1 MNKIC
6 YLGCSG
12 CSVGTSCEGLSIKL
26 FEEEPEVDLVDSEVS
41 PPTLSK
47 CWLFNLMSSLKFLG
61 GLVTITPGIL
71 LVGALFSSTATVA
84 ANSGTIF
91 YAIFVTDD

>member
-1 MNKIC
+1 
-6 YLGCSG
+6 
-12 CSVGTSCEGLSIKL
+12 
-26 FEEEPEVDLVDSEVS
+26 
-41 PPTLSK
+41 
-47 CWLFNLMSSLKFLG
+47 MSSLKFLG